1 MFDGHT
7 SINNITK
14 EKIVTF
20 DISSLKDMGDVFT
33 AQMQNFVSLC
43 WDNAVE
49 NGSVMKNLW
58 EDDEIESED
67 VTKFLFLIDESHR
80 WVNTSMPMILDM
92 IIKYMREARKYFA
105 GLILASQSIRD
116 FMPETTSKDMEKIR
130 VLFEF
135 SQYKFMF
142 KQDSSVK
149 EYIKNIFGYGLT
161 FSQVEKIP
169 FLETGETILSISGD
183 NSIEFK
189 EWLSL
194 EYEEKLFAGGR

>member
-1 MFDGHT
+1 
-7 SINNITK
+7 
-14 EKIVTF
+14 
-20 DISSLKDMGDVFT
+20 
-33 AQMQNFVSLC
+33 MQNFVSLC

-116 FMPETTSKDMEKIR
+116 FMPETINGQIIYVD
-130 VLFEF
+130 
-135 SQYKFMF
+135 
-142 KQDSSVK
+142 
-149 EYIKNIFGYGLT
+149 GG
-161 FSQVEKIP
+161 
-169 FLETGETILSISGD
+169 
-183 NSIEFK
+183 
-189 EWLSL
+189 WLSVL
-194 EYEEKLFAGGR
+194 